1 MSFDKGTIHCLLLPN
16 IHPRCSH
23 TLCPQLATFNPAWPH
38 WTQDEQTMKQSHP
51 PTNYSFQSNVRS
63 LRPVLTVEQLLRL
76 GVALPV
82 GGFCCTVN
90 GAAILAAV
98 WPDAGGAGLWLSL
111 AQDGG
116 PGGAI
121 AVADTWL
128 YPAGCWGSSNWEQP
142 AWRKQ
147 RLQSVKKRWIK
158 YKSAMMEEKISTAF
172 ISTNRGINVTY
183 KDCVTWL
190 NKVNTDRSRGRWWCL
205 QVLERAGRGPPAP
218 PWVWW
223 RGSLPALRSRLFL
236 QKWRSCSCGEAWTG
250 TPSAPRRKLSTS
262 PQCRCRIGGRRRAE
276 WAQSTFEEHMNSGLR
291 FDLCSLRRQC
301 LPEDVVD
308 AHDALRLRVAAVI
321 NHSSLGFYPDVA
333 SVLGQHAVLTAH
345 CLTLGTHC
353 RDGREEDR
361 FMLWAVVFVATC
373 LWLVRRF
380 TAHFEHRTAHIHTRS
395 CSLKTETK

>member
-158 YKSAMMEEKISTAF
+158 YESAMMEEKISTAF

-236 QKWRSCSCGEAWTG
+236 QRWRSCSCGEAWTG

-262 PQCRCRIGGRRRAE
+262 PQCRCRDRGQKESRVSAEYVWRTHEQRFEIWPVFTQTSVLTWGRSWCTRCTAAESCGCYKSQFPGFLPRR
-276 WAQSTFEEHMNSGLR
+276 SLR
-291 FDLCSLRRQC
+291 SWPACGTDCSLPDPWYTLQRRTRGRQIYVMSC
-301 LPEDVVD
+301 CIRGHVSVVGMKV
-308 AHDALRLRVAAVI
+308 HGTFWTP
-321 NHSSLGFYPDVA
+321 NCSHSHT
-333 SVLGQHAVLTAH
+333 VLFL
-345 CLTLGTHC
+345 
-353 RDGREEDR
+353 EN
-361 FMLWAVVFVATC
+361 WN
-373 LWLVRRF
+373 
-380 TAHFEHRTAHIHTRS
+380 
-395 CSLKTETK
+395 